1 MHSVYDEKSPPLPRG
16 GGEISGDDTW
26 GKNMKRGKLVKEENV
41 KEKRGKTKH
50 KGEIEVKRLKVQ

>member
-1 MHSVYDEKSPPLPRG
+1 MHSAPLPRG